1 MTGDRC
7 QARRWDW
14 ASRLAD
20 CVEVARGRPFRWGE
34 HDCCLFTCDCVA
46 AMTGTDPG
54 VAFRETYGDEAGAR
68 RALRRFAGGGL
79 AAVAARL
86 ARLHGYEE
94 VPPVKAGR
102 GDVVLLSGAG
112 AGPDGL
118 GVCVGSCALV
128 ATPAGLRAVPAR
140 FWRRAW
146 KI

>member
-1 MTGDRC
+1 MTGVD
-7 QARRWDW
+7 
-14 ASRLAD
+14 
-20 CVEVARGRPFRWGE
+20 P
-34 HDCCLFTCDCVA
+34 A
-46 AMTGTDPG
+46 A
-54 VAFRETYGDEAGAR
+54 AFRAGYSDEAGAR

-94 VPPVKAGR
+94 VPPAKAGR
-102 GDVVLLSGAG
+102 GDVVLLSGSN
-112 AGPDGL
+112 GPDGL
-118 GVCVGSCALV
+118 GVCVGSRALV